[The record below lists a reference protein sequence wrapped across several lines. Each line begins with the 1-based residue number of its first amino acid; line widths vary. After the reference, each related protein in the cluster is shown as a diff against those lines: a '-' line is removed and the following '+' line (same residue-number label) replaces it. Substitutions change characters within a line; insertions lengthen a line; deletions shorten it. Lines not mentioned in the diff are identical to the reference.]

1 MPNIELRPSPAFNT
15 WRKMTMGAWGAPQD
29 PTIYG
34 MMELDTTA
42 IQAYLVRRSEET
54 GLKLT
59 LTHAVARALA
69 LSLADHPFANVMVR
83 YSRLYQRTTVDV
95 FLQVAVVDGEKPAD
109 LSGAKIVSAD
119 TKSVVELADEL
130 KKKANQIRREGDPEF
145 RKTKS
150 SLGLIPS
157 VLVRPMMRFLGFL
170 QYTFNWDMSLFGLP
184 RDPFGSAMV
193 TSVGMFGITTGL
205 APLFPPSRCPVLLLI
220 GAVEDRPVVRN
231 GEVVIRP
238 MVTLTGTFDH
248 RVVDGYHGGLLA
260 KSLRGYL
267 EHPTDAF

>member
-1 MPNIELRPSPAFNT
+1 MPNIVLRPSPAFNT
-15 WRKMTMGAWGAPQD
+15 WRKLTMGAWGSPQD

-42 IQAYLVRRSEET
+42 INAYLARRSAES

-59 LTHAVARALA
+59 LTHAVSRALA
-69 LSLADHPFANVMVR
+69 LTLAEHPFANVMMR
-83 YSRLYQRTTVDV
+83 YSRLYQRDSVDV
-95 FLQVAVVDGEKPAD
+95 FLQVAVVDGDKPAD
-109 LSGAKIVSAD
+109 LSGAKIVAAD
-119 TKSVVELADEL
+119 TKNVVAIAEEL
-130 KKKANQIRREGDPEF
+130 KKKATQIRQDGDPEF

-150 SLGLIPS
+150 SLGFVPS
-157 VLVRPMMRFLGFL
+157 ILVRPMVRLLGLL
-170 QYTFNWDMSLFGLP
+170 QYTFNWDMTMFGMP

-231 GEVVIRP
+231 GEIVIRP

-260 KSLRGYL
+260 KTLRSHL
-267 EHPTDAF
+267 ENPTETF